1 MQTPSPWAT
10 KADVE
15 AAREALK
22 ADIDGR
28 HANLAAMHRD
38 LRVVH
43 QALLTE
49 LQRQTWWWR
58 LRWALGRR
66 R

>member
-1 MQTPSPWAT
+1 MQTLSPWAT

-22 ADIDGR
+22 DGIVAL
-28 HANLAAMHRD
+28 HANLAAKHRD
-38 LRVVH
+38 LRVV
-43 QALLTE
+43 QTLLTE
-49 LQRQTWWWR
+49 LQRQAWWR
-58 LRWALGRR
+58 LRWALVRR